1 MAQYV
6 VLSTKATFVID
17 PITARK
23 VQMSKRKPPPSK
35 RARSSTIEAK
45 AQRATQAIVKS
56 PKVSRLYSVV
66 ADPTEPPPQRRNE
79 PEQETLLVKNPTTD
93 LHPNETKQE
102 PLIVENSAT
111 AEDDSKQKMNKDSKK
126 TFDFSSATANVRA
139 YQAKLLEV
147 AQANLQFAF
156 EFAQR
161 LAAVRS
167 PLEFLSVTA
176 EFTSKR
182 IAMFQKY
189 SKELAELSN

>member
-1 MAQYV
+1 
-6 VLSTKATFVID
+6 
-17 PITARK
+17 
-23 VQMSKRKPPPSK
+23 
-35 RARSSTIEAK
+35 
-45 AQRATQAIVKS
+45 
-56 PKVSRLYSVV
+56 
-66 ADPTEPPPQRRNE
+66 
-79 PEQETLLVKNPTTD
+79 
-93 LHPNETKQE
+93 
-102 PLIVENSAT
+102 
-111 AEDDSKQKMNKDSKK
+111 MNKDSKK

-182 IAMFQKY
+182 IAMFQEY

>member
-56 PKVSRLYSVV
+56 PKVSRHYSVV
-66 ADPTEPPPQRRNE
+66 ADAIEPPQRRNE
-79 PEQETLLVKNPTTD
+79 PEQESLLVKNPTAA
-93 LHPNETKQE
+93 LHPNEAKQE
-102 PLIVENSAT
+102 PLLVENSAT